1 MCSNNSLQYGSVLY
15 LLLQLKTYTS
25 IKAVWCTMILVM
37 SYCVCI
43 QPRVKIYK
51 DILEH
56 GQLSTF
62 CIFRYCNIKEIL
74 GVSTNPW
81 CHMKIHVHQHQA
93 LLQCITVVIESMN
106 HAYMN
111 TNLWPVLWSRGMHV
125 WQYRSAGQ
133 CMVQKRECGVDA
145 PCKSCKKH
153 HAS

>member
-1 MCSNNSLQYGSVLY
+1 MCSNNSLQYRSVLY

-62 CIFRYCNIKEIL
+62 CIFRYCNIKGDSWRIY
-74 GVSTNPW
+74 NPW
-81 CHMKIHVHQHQA
+81 CHMKVHVHQHQA
-93 LLQCITVVIESMN
+93 LLQCYREHDPCIYEYKFVTGLVIE
-106 HAYMN
+106 
-111 TNLWPVLWSRGMHV
+111 R
-125 WQYRSAGQ
+125 
-133 CMVQKRECGVDA
+133 
-145 PCKSCKKH
+145 
-153 HAS
+153 HASMAVSECRSVYGSEKRVWCWCTLQTKQEASC